1 MTYGIVVAGM
11 GSLSIIF
18 ACKKGLSYIEEC
30 VKIAQEGIT

>member
-1 MTYGIVVAGM
+1 M
-11 GSLSIIF
+11 GTSSVIC